1 MNVDVLNKEQCHKAI
16 GHIKSKDIS
25 IKLALRKELWA
36 NGYQYM
42 ILCQDLAQNKMR
54 SSAS

>member
-25 IKLALRKELWA
+25 IELALRKELWA